1 VRGAST
7 FGGRVYQGAA
17 RGHLYRRC
25 RLGYDRWQSSAEPLE
40 GVLKKVPRILI
51 VDDDPEVA
59 TMLSRSLSRRGFQID
74 STNSPEEALARAAET
89 AYDAALLDLV
99 MPGRDGA
106 ELAAALRL
114 KIPGLPVAL
123 LTGYTHSPLIA
134 AAARTGVTVFT
145 KPVVIQDLVDF
156 LQGEIA

>member
-1 VRGAST
+1 M
-7 FGGRVYQGAA
+7 
-17 RGHLYRRC
+17 
-25 RLGYDRWQSSAEPLE
+25 
-40 GVLKKVPRILI
+40 KKVPRILI

-106 ELAAALRL
+106 ELAAA
-114 KIPGLPVAL
+114 
-123 LTGYTHSPLIA
+123 
-134 AAARTGVTVFT
+134 RTGVTVFT

>member
-1 VRGAST
+1 M
-7 FGGRVYQGAA
+7 
-17 RGHLYRRC
+17 
-25 RLGYDRWQSSAEPLE
+25 
-40 GVLKKVPRILI
+40 KKAPRILI

-74 STNSPEEALARAAET
+74 STNSPEEALTRASEA

-106 ELAAALRL
+106 ELAAALRQ

-123 LTGYTHSPLIA
+123 LTGYKHSPLIA
-134 AAARTGVTVFT
+134 AAERTGVTVFT

>member
-1 VRGAST
+1 M
-7 FGGRVYQGAA
+7 
-17 RGHLYRRC
+17 
-25 RLGYDRWQSSAEPLE
+25 
-40 GVLKKVPRILI
+40 KKVPHILI

-59 TMLSRSLSRRGFQID
+59 TMLARSLSRRGFQID
-74 STNSPEEALARAAET
+74 STSSPEEALTRASET

-99 MPGRDGA
+99 MPGRDGS

-123 LTGYTHSPLIA
+123 LTGYKHSPLIA
-134 AAARTGVTVFT
+134 AAERAGVAVFT

-156 LQGEIA
+156 LQAEIG

>member
-1 VRGAST
+1 M
-7 FGGRVYQGAA
+7 
-17 RGHLYRRC
+17 
-25 RLGYDRWQSSAEPLE
+25 
-40 GVLKKVPRILI
+40 KKVPRILI

-74 STNSPEEALARAAET
+74 STNSPEEALARAAGT
-89 AYDAALLDLV
+89 TYDAALLDLV

-106 ELAAALRL
+106 ELAAALRE

>member
-1 VRGAST
+1 M
-7 FGGRVYQGAA
+7 
-17 RGHLYRRC
+17 
-25 RLGYDRWQSSAEPLE
+25 
-40 GVLKKVPRILI
+40 KKVPRILI
-51 VDDDPEVA
+51 VDDDSEVA
-59 TMLSRSLSRRGFQID
+59 TMLARSLSRRGFQID
-74 STNSPEEALARAAET
+74 STNSPEEALTRASEA

-123 LTGYTHSPLIA
+123 LTGYKHSPLIA
-134 AAARTGVTVFT
+134 AAERAGVAVFT

-156 LQGEIA
+156 LQSEIG